1 MAGNS
6 YVTLSG
12 PMFDGRAVAAT
23 HAYVHAAVDEVGQ
36 ASEDLVRA
44 GTSVF
49 KHPTG
54 HYASMITTRVQGEQA
69 LVTDSNA
76 VYGPWLEGVGSRN
89 ATTRFKGYHFWR
101 KAGQQAQRQA
111 QPVAQRILSRFIG
124 RMQ

>member
-6 YVTLSG
+6 YVTLKG

-23 HAYVHAAVDEVGQ
+23 KAYVHAAVDEVGHV
-36 ASEDLVRA
+36 SEDLVRQ
-44 GTSVF
+44 GTGAF

-54 HYASMITTRVQGEQA
+54 HYESLITTRVSGDSA
-69 LVTDSNA
+69 LVSDSNC

-101 KAGQQAQRQA
+101 RAGQQAQRQA
-111 QPVAQRILSRFIG
+111 QPIARRVLSRFIG